1 MPLRLER
8 ASGKAAKP
16 ATLKD
21 VAAAAGVHVSTASR
35 TLNPTTRHLVAI
47 NVAARVQEAAQKLDY
62 RPDLVATSL
71 RTGRSRLI
79 GVLVPDIADPVFSPI
94 LGGITES
101 LLAKEYSTVIADVG
115 SDQGRQLELI
125 EGLMARR
132 IDGLVLATVSRK
144 DPVVDHCLRS
154 GLPAVLVYRTES
166 RPRLSTVVS
175 DDAGGMKL
183 AVDHLVALGHR
194 RIAHVAGPQHL
205 STGFL
210 RRRGFEAAAKAH
222 GLRAADVMSEVAAA
236 YSRTEGKRVA
246 GALLDAKRDLTA
258 IVAANDLLALGAYDA
273 LAERKLRCPA
283 DVSVV
288 GHNDMPLV
296 DMVSPPLTTVRISH
310 REMGEEAARM
320 MLEELSGRGHREC
333 AVTLTPTLV
342 VRSSSGGVKTKLGD
356 QSSASE
362 ED

>member
-1 MPLRLER
+1 MQLRFKHATR
-8 ASGKAAKP
+8 KAAKP

-35 TLNPTTRHLVAI
+35 TLNPITRHLVAG
-47 NVAARVQEAAQKLDY
+47 NVALRVERAAQKLDY
-62 RPDLVATSL
+62 RPDLVAASL

-101 LLAKEYSTVIADVG
+101 LLAAGYSTVIADVG
-115 SDQGRQLELI
+115 SNQDRQIELI
-125 EGLMARR
+125 EGLVARR
-132 IDGLVLATVSRK
+132 VDGLVLATVSRK
-144 DPVVDHCLRS
+144 DAVVDHCLRR
-154 GLPAVLVYRTES
+154 GLPAVLVNRTES
-166 RPRLSTVVS
+166 QPRLATVAS

-194 RIAHVAGPQHL
+194 RIGHVAGPQHV

-210 RRRGFEAAAKAH
+210 RRRGFEAAVRKH
-222 GLRAADVMSEVAAA
+222 GFAAADIAVEVASA
-236 YSRTEGKRVA
+236 YSRVEGERVA
-246 GALLDAKRDLTA
+246 GALLDARGDLTA
-258 IVAANDLLALGAYDA
+258 IVAANDLLALGVYDA
-273 LAERKLRCPA
+273 LHARKLRCPA
-283 DVSVV
+283 DISVV

-320 MLEELSGRGHREC
+320 MLEELAGRGHRER
-333 AVTLTPTLV
+333 AVMLTPTLI
-342 VRSSSGGVKTKLGD
+342 VRSSSRKLSQRAATANGRGP
-356 QSSASE
+356 
-362 ED
+362 

>member
-1 MPLRLER
+1 MQLRLER
-8 ASGKAAKP
+8 ATGKAVKP

-35 TLNPTTRHLVAI
+35 TLNPVTRHLVAV
-47 NVAARVQEAAQKLDY
+47 NVAARVEQAAQKLDY

-101 LLAKEYSTVIADVG
+101 LLAEGYSTVIADAG
-115 SDQGRQLELI
+115 GDRDRQIELI

-132 IDGLVLATVSRK
+132 VDGLVLATVSRK
-144 DPVVDHCLRS
+144 DSVVDHCLRRA
-154 GLPAVLVYRTES
+154 LPVVLVNRTES

-183 AVDHLVALGHR
+183 AVDHLVKLGHR
-194 RIAHVAGPQHL
+194 RIGHVAGPQHV

-210 RRRGFEAAAKAH
+210 RRQGFEAAVRKHRLPQVDVAVAFA
-222 GLRAADVMSEVAAA
+222 GAYSRAEGGRVAAA
-236 YSRTEGKRVA
+236 
-246 GALLDAKRDLTA
+246 LLEARSDLTA
-258 IVAANDLLALGAYDA
+258 IVAANDLLALGVYDA
-273 LAERKLRCPA
+273 LNARKLRCPA
-283 DVSVV
+283 DISVV

-320 MLEELSGRGHREC
+320 MLEELSGRGHRQR
-333 AVTLTPTLV
+333 AVTLTPILII
-342 VRSSSGGVKTKLGD
+342 RSSTKGLNGQAATRNRSGR
-356 QSSASE
+356 
-362 ED
+362 

>member
-1 MPLRLER
+1 MQLRLER
-8 ASGKAAKP
+8 ERGKAAKP

-35 TLNPTTRHLVAI
+35 TLNPMTRHLVAV
-47 NVAARVQEAAQKLDY
+47 NVAARVEQAAQKLDY

-101 LLAKEYSTVIADVG
+101 LLAKGYSTVIADVG
-115 SDQGRQLELI
+115 SDQDRQIELI

-132 IDGLVLATVSRK
+132 VDGLVLATVSRK

-166 RPRLSTVVS
+166 QPRLPTVVS

-183 AVDHLVALGHR
+183 AVDHLVGLGHR

-210 RRRGFEAAAKAH
+210 RRRGFEAAVKAH
-222 GLRAADVMSEVAAA
+222 GLRASAVAVEVAAA
-236 YSRTEGKRVA
+236 YSRAEGERVA
-246 GALLDAKRDLTA
+246 GALLDARRDLTA
-258 IVAANDLLALGAYDA
+258 IVAANDLLALGIYDA
-273 LAERKLRCPA
+273 LTARKLRCPA

-320 MLEELSGRGHREC
+320 MLEELSGTGHREG
-333 AVTLTPTLV
+333 AVTLTPTLII
-342 VRSSSGGVKTKLGD
+342 RSSSSRVRTIEQRSSTSGD
-356 QSSASE
+356 
-362 ED
+362 D